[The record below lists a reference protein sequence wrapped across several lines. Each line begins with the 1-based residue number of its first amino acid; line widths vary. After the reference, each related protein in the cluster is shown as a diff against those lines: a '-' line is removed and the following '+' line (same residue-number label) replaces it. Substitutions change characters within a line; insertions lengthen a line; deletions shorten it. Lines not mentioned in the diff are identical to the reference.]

1 MNTTTFSKEVNLKI
15 NRFLAK
21 TDFSVLQTESEISSL
36 LGNYLT
42 QSGYDVMQG
51 FDLRRL
57 KSIYEHPFPSIEM
70 IDLMVKSPFENE
82 FFPIEIKYFKG
93 IKETHQ
99 RRKDLEKSFEAIQ
112 TMLDTYGVI
121 ESGRTICVTDN
132 PYISG
137 DVRTARRLNIVR
149 KKGIKF
155 LQAPSSKRT
164 PSKLTPKGI
173 DWKEA
178 SNESNIKYA
187 AIKSEPI
194 KEPKEDWIDNAEEL
208 IVSWNEQYKKRQKG
222 EPIDF

>member
-1 MNTTTFSKEVNLKI
+1 
-15 NRFLAK
+15 
-21 TDFSVLQTESEISSL
+21 
-36 LGNYLT
+36 
-42 QSGYDVMQG
+42 
-51 FDLRRL
+51 
-57 KSIYEHPFPSIEM
+57 M

-112 TMLDTYGVI
+112 TMLNTYGVM
-121 ESGRTICVTDN
+121 ESGRTICITDN

-149 KKGIKF
+149 KRGTKF
-155 LQAPSSKRT
+155 LQAPSPKRA
-164 PSKLTPKGI
+164 PSMLTPKGI

-178 SNESNIKYA
+178 FNESNIKYA

-194 KEPKEDWIDNAEEL
+194 KEPKGDWIDNADEV
-208 IVSWNEQYKKRQKG
+208 ICSWHEQYKKRPNA
-222 EPIDF
+222 EL